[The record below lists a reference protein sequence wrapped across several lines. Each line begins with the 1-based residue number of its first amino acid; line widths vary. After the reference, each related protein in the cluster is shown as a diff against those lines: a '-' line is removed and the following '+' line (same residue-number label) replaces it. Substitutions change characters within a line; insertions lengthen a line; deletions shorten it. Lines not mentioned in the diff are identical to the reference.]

1 MQTDP
6 LHLSGGG
13 PAPPVAPHAL
23 RHGGAVP
30 AAAEEEAAERPPQ
43 PLHHVLPRNRG
54 GEIRKRAL
62 QRGGGK
68 RIKKVYLN
76 SR

>member
-43 PLHHVLPRNRG
+43 HLHHVLPRNRG
-54 GEIRKRAL
+54 GEIRKRAC
-62 QRGGGK
+62 RVVEAK
-68 RIKKVYLN
+68 EKKVYLK
-76 SR
+76 SH